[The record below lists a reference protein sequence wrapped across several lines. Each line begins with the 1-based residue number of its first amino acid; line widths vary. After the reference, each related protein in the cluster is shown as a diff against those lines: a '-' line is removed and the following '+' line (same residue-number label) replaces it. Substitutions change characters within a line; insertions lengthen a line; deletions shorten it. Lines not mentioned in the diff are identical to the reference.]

1 MFDQRRDV
9 DVVSDGVKGGGEM
22 EVDEQ
27 TCGALC
33 GTGLKP

>member
-9 DVVSDGVKGGGEM
+9 NVVSDGVEGGGEM

-27 TCGALC
+27 TCGASY

>member
-9 DVVSDGVKGGGEM
+9 DVVGDGVEGGGEM

-27 TCGALC
+27 TCGASC
-33 GTGLKP
+33 GMGLKP